1 MVSQKGLDLELEL
14 ELWLDRLLTSFLDES
29 LDFDVGPRSE
39 LFEVLKW
46 DEFPDLEVD
55 RIETPVGSLVL

>member
-1 MVSQKGLDLELEL
+1 MLSQKGLDLELEL

-46 DEFPDLEVD
+46 DECPDLEVD